1 MFNDL
6 KVRDWMTTS
15 VISVSSDTSVAV
27 AQQKMRD
34 LHIRHLPVVDG
45 HSGSK
50 KLVGII
56 SLGDLREASPSDAT
70 ALSIWELNYLWDQ
83 LKVEKIMT
91 RSVVIARPDDAIV
104 ETLRV
109 MLEHRFGA
117 LPVVDVHDQLV
128 GIITEVDIFR
138 MVIGLS
144 ERVSPTV

>member
-6 KVRDWMTTS
+6 KVQDWMTPS
-15 VISVSSDTSVAV
+15 VVSVSSDTSVAV
-27 AQQKMRD
+27 AQQKMHD
-34 LHIRHLPVVDG
+34 LNIRHLPVVDG
-45 HSGSK
+45 R

-70 ALSIWELNYLWDQ
+70 ALSIWELNYLWEQ
-83 LKVEKIMT
+83 LTVEKIMT
-91 RSVVIARPDDAIV
+91 RSVVVARPDDSIV

-144 ERVSPTV
+144 ERVSPAV